1 MTRAVIAL
9 LVLAPGLLPRG
20 AARAEPAPIPDPY
33 GVATDRAAPAESLR
47 ELVTWLGAFPAHH
60 PAVAAAGARVDVAE
74 ARVESARG
82 GFDLGLTAKG
92 GADAIGKYLEGF
104 GVIGVEQATTL
115 WGLRV
120 AGGWRQGADWPIY
133 KGDFVTAEG
142 GEFFLEAVLP
152 LWRDRDIDSRR
163 YKLAAAALKRDGES
177 IRFRLKSIEAVAKG
191 LTTYWKVVQRAWEL
205 DVARRLENLAVVRQ
219 TQLEGRVAS
228 GALPTIARVDNDRLL
243 LARRARVAK
252 ARASLAKAE
261 AELAAH
267 RLGPDAPLVLPAAGP
282 IALPSISAPSAETRE
297 RLLEEA
303 LASRPDLAL
312 IGQIRQTL
320 ALDLRMAENALGPK
334 LDLRVFASQDVGRKR
349 PIGLGIDAAV
359 ETEVGLGL
367 EFALPVQQRA
377 ARGEIAALS
386 AEMTALDLDETFLRN
401 QIEATLLGMFAELE
415 ALLDTVELERG
426 AYLAAVR
433 LEEAERRAFELGQS
447 TLVVVNI
454 REESTAE
461 AALKL
466 VAARTGALGAAAAIQ
481 AFIGRIPEPLGL

>member
-1 MTRAVIAL
+1 MTRVAVAL
-9 LVLAPGLLPRG
+9 LCLLLTTSIPERSLAQ
-20 AARAEPAPIPDPY
+20 PAPVPDPY
-33 GVATDRAAPAESLR
+33 GVASERAAPATALA
-47 ELVTWLGAFPAHH
+47 ELVAWLAAFRDHH
-60 PAVAAAGARVDVAE
+60 PSVAAAGARLDSAE
-74 ARVESARG
+74 ARIESARG
-82 GFDLGLTAKG
+82 GFDLGLSAKG
-92 GADAIGKYLEGF
+92 GADPVGKYLEGF

-120 AGGWRQGADWPIY
+120 SGGWRQGVDWPLY
-133 KGDFVTAEG
+133 KGDDVTAEG

-163 YKLAAAALKRDGES
+163 YKLAAAALKRDGEA
-177 IRFRLKSIEAVAKG
+177 IKFRLKLIDASAKA
-191 LTTYWKVVQRAWEL
+191 LMTYWKVLQRAWEL

-219 TQLEGRVAS
+219 TQLDGRVAS

-267 RLGPDAPLVLPAAGP
+267 RLAPAADVALPAAGP
-282 IALPSISAPSAETRE
+282 LPLPSLDLPRAEKRE
-297 RLLEEA
+297 QLLEEA
-303 LASRPDLAL
+303 LDARPDLAL
-312 IGQIRQTL
+312 IGQIRQSL

-334 LDLRVFASQDVGRKR
+334 LDLRLFASQDVGRKR

-377 ARGEIAALS
+377 ARGEMAALS
-386 AEMTALDLDETFLRN
+386 AELAALELDETFLRN

-415 ALLDTVELERG
+415 ALLETVELERG

-454 REESTAE
+454 REEATAE

-466 VAARTGALGAAAAIQ
+466 VAARVGALSAAAAIQ
-481 AFIGRIPEPLGL
+481 AFVGRVPEPLGL